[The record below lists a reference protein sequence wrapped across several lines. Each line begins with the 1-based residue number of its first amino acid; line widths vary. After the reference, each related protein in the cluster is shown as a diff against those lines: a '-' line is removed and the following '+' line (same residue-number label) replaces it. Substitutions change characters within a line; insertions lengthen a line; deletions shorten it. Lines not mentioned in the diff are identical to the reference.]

1 MTNDPTAARTI
12 RAQIGTDAWLAVSAR
27 QPKWWTDGGDV
38 VFAFRFGSRHGL
50 PKWCEITYRKGR
62 DDYDVTAYKI
72 HRNGCKRV
80 LSATDEDGIERADW
94 TGVYADRLGPLVRE
108 ANTIGELG

>member
-12 RAQIGTDAWLAVSAR
+12 RAQIGTDTWLAVSAR

-38 VFAFRFGSRHGL
+38 VFAFRFGSRYGL

-62 DDYDVTAYKI
+62 DDYDVTAYRI

-80 LSATDEDGIERADW
+80 LSITDEYGLDQTDW
-94 TGVYADRLGPLVRE
+94 TGVYADRLGSLVRQ
-108 ANTIGELG
+108 ANTIGEFG